1 MSLTAWLRERSD
13 DQLAQLLRR
22 RPDLC
27 LPAPADLAALAGR
40 LSVRSSVQRAI
51 DGLNA
56 FTVRILEGLVLTAT
70 AGNDA
75 VHPSAVAALLLDAD
89 DEPGRDAFAGAIA
102 ELLELAL
109 IWGSGETL
117 HLVAAVSEAVG
128 TYPAGLGRPAAQLLR
143 SVSDVQLA
151 PALRNL
157 GLAPTSQPGAGQAIA
172 AVLARPDRVAELLA
186 ACSPAERE
194 ILELLAVGPPVGTV
208 RNAQRPVAAQD
219 PSPPSLLMA
228 KALLIPIDAH
238 LVELPREVGLALRHR
253 PLGEVAPQAP
263 AIDSLPRTPAEL
275 DRLGTTAALETVRL
289 VEALGEAW
297 TAKPPPVLRSG
308 GVGVRDLRRTARE
321 LGVDEARAALV
332 TETAYAAGLVAATH
346 GIEPVYLPTGEFDA
360 WLRRDTAQRWTELA
374 AAWLGMT
381 RQPSV
386 VGQRGDRDRLI
397 TALGP
402 DAERGTVPA
411 LRTLVLAVLGT
422 LPPGAAPVDQEA
434 VLARLTWQ
442 TPRRAKAQ
450 RPLAAGILAEADL
463 LGVTAAGGL
472 TGYSRTLLH
481 GARPVAE
488 QVLAGALPEP
498 VDHFVVQPDLTIV
511 VPGPPTA
518 ALGRELALTA
528 DLESTG
534 GASVYRV
541 GEASLR
547 RALDA
552 DRSAADVMRFL
563 TEHSRTP
570 LPQALTYLIEDL
582 ARRHGVLRAGA
593 AASYLRCAD
602 EPLLTRV
609 LADRGVESL
618 QLRRLAPTVLI
629 STAPP
634 TRVLDELRAAGYA
647 PAGET
652 ADGAV
657 VTLGA
662 EPPRAPSR
670 APARGSRDRA
680 GADPSAHLGE
690 LVRRIRSGDALS
702 TLSQRVNPIAQQI
715 PGVTSATTM
724 GLLREAIRAGHRI
737 WLGYASPDG
746 TASRHTIL
754 PISMAGGMVRGH
766 ESATRRL
773 QSFSLHRITA
783 VSVLDDEDEAGA
795 GQEPR

>member
-1 MSLTAWLRERSD
+1 MSLTAWLRGRSD

-27 LPAPADLAALAGR
+27 LPVPADLATLAGR
-40 LSVRSSVQRAI
+40 LGVRTSVQRAV
-51 DGLNA
+51 DGLDA
-56 FTVRILEGLVLTAT
+56 FTLRVLEGLVLASATAT
-70 AGNDA
+70 DPGR
-75 VHPSAVAALLLDAD
+75 SLAAARDLLDAD
-89 DEPGRDAFAGAIA
+89 DDLGRGPVAGAVA

-109 IWGSGETL
+109 IWGSGDAP
-117 HLVAAVSEAVG
+117 HLVASVSEAVG
-128 TYPAGLGRPAAQLLR
+128 PYPAGLGRPAAQLLR

-151 PALRNL
+151 PVLRNL
-157 GLAPTSQPGAGQAIA
+157 GLPPATQPGSGQAVA
-172 AVLARPDRVAELLA
+172 AVLAERDRVTELVA
-186 ACSPAERE
+186 ACVAAERE
-194 ILELLAVGPPVGTV
+194 ILDRLAVGPPVGTV
-208 RNAQRPVAAQD
+208 RNAQLPVAAED
-219 PSPPSLLMA
+219 PTPPSRLIA
-228 KALLIPIDAH
+228 KGLLIPIDAH
-238 LVELPREVGLALRHR
+238 TVELAREVGLALRTSA
-253 PLGEVAPQAP
+253 LGEVTPTAP
-263 AIDSLPRTPAEL
+263 AIESVQRSPAEL

-297 TAKPPPVLRSG
+297 TAKAAAVLRSG

-332 TETAYAAGLVAATH
+332 IETAYAAGLVGATH
-346 GIEPVYLPTGEFDA
+346 GIDPVYLPTVEFDT
-360 WLRRDTAQRWTELA
+360 WRRRDTAQRWTELA
-374 AAWLGMT
+374 MAWLGMT
-381 RQPSV
+381 RQPSLV
-386 VGQRGDRDRLI
+386 SQRGERDRLI
-397 TALGP
+397 TALSP
-402 DAERGTVPA
+402 DAERGTIPA
-411 LRTLVLAVLGT
+411 LRNHVLAVLGT
-422 LPPGAAPVDQEA
+422 LPPGAAAADHA
-434 VLARLTWQ
+434 TVLARLTWQ

-481 GARPVAE
+481 GTRTVAE

-518 ALGRELALTA
+518 ALGRELALAA

-534 GASVYRV
+534 GASVYRIC
-541 GEASLR
+541 EASLR

-552 DRSAADVMRFL
+552 DRSAADLVHFL
-563 TEHSRTP
+563 TRHSRTP
-570 LPQALTYLIEDL
+570 LPQALTYLIDDL
-582 ARRHGVLRAGA
+582 SRRHGVLRAGT
-593 AASYLRCAD
+593 AASYLRCDD
-602 EPLLTRV
+602 ESLLARV
-609 LADRGVESL
+609 LSDRGVDSL

-629 STAPP
+629 SAAPA

-652 ADGAV
+652 AEGAV
-657 VTLGA
+657 VTLGP
-662 EPPRAPSR
+662 EPARAPTRPPGR
-670 APARGSRDRA
+670 AVRDRA
-680 GADPSAHLGE
+680 GTDPGAHLGE

-702 TLSQRVNPIAQQI
+702 TLSQRLNPIAQQI

-724 GLLREAIRAGHRI
+724 GLLRDAIRAGRRI

-766 ESATRRL
+766 ESATQRL

-783 VSVLDDEDEAGA
+783 VSVLADEDESDVG
-795 GQEPR
+795 EDPR